1 MLERKNILFLANR
14 VPFPPNK
21 GDKIRTFH
29 QLDHLALTHNI
40 YCACFA
46 ENPREQA
53 VASSLRRWCADLVA
67 IPWSRRR
74 GMFQAVAGWRRG
86 LPLTIGAYRD
96 RRMFAALDRW
106 AEKVDFDA
114 VVAFSSTM
122 APYAAAVPTKR
133 RVLDLCDAD
142 SEKWMDYARDA
153 GPLAGACYRY
163 EGRRLR
169 AFEEHCLRKFDATLV
184 ITERERTL
192 LDPQRRHRHL
202 HVVSNGIV
210 LPDEQPPPPSTRG
223 PVVGFVGAMNYRPNV
238 RGVCWFAEV
247 AWPHIIREVPDARLY
262 IIGRAPVRA
271 VRRLGRQPGITVTG
285 EVEDVARCVLKL
297 RVAIAPL
304 HIARGLQNKVL
315 EAMCFRRPVVVAPAV
330 AAGLQAVPGRHLLVA
345 RDGET
350 FAARVLDLFRSDE
363 FCDQI
368 GNGGYRCVAANYSWA
383 DALQRYE
390 CAVLGKPMPAGPP
403 TILEQELH
411 QMRRTEP
418 AANPCVTARPPE
430 SGRETPVAEGS
441 RRLPTQT
448 LTGRVGDHPV
458 PPGRRTLSDLA
469 TSFAASQAARSTARP
484 VRGTSPVANE
494 PEPAQPPADTPRSP
508 YAALFRGER
517 PGR

>member
-29 QLDHLALTHNI
+29 QLDHLALSHNI

-46 ENPREQA
+46 ETQREQ
-53 VASSLRRWCADLVA
+53 VLASSLRRWCADLVA
-67 IPWSRRR
+67 MPWTRRR
-74 GMFQAVAGWRRG
+74 GVLQAVAGWRRG
-86 LPLTIGAYRD
+86 LPLTVAAYRD
-96 RRMFAALDRW
+96 RRMFAALARW
-106 AEKVDFDA
+106 AEKVDFDT
-114 VVAFSSTM
+114 VVAFSSIM
-122 APYAAAVPTKR
+122 APYAAAVPAKR

-153 GPLAGACYRY
+153 GRWMGVCYRS

-184 ITERERTL
+184 ITERERAL
-192 LDPQRRHRHL
+192 LDPQRRHRQL

-210 LPDEQPPPPSTRG
+210 LPDEKPPPPSTRG
-223 PVVGFVGAMNYRPNV
+223 PVVGFVGAMDYRPNV

-247 AWPHIIREVPDARLY
+247 AWPHILREVPDARFY

-271 VRRLGRQPGITVTG
+271 VRRLARQPGITVTG
-285 EVEDVARCVLKL
+285 EVEDVGRYVLKL

-315 EAMCFRRPVVVAPAV
+315 EAMCLRRPVVVAPAV

-363 FCDQI
+363 FCDRI
-368 GNGGYRCVAANYSWA
+368 GNGGYRCVAAHYSWA

-403 TILEQELH
+403 TILEQELQ
-411 QMRRTEP
+411 QMRQGELAVGP
-418 AANPCVTARPPE
+418 GVTAMIPE
-430 SGRETPVAEGS
+430 LTSRTVLRERG
-441 RRLPTQT
+441 RRLPIET

-458 PPGRRTLSDLA
+458 PAGRRTLSDLA
-469 TSFAASQAARSTARP
+469 ASFAASQAARPALSSPAVSNTQE
-484 VRGTSPVANE
+484 TSN
-494 PEPAQPPADTPRSP
+494 PPADTPRSP
-508 YAALFRGER
+508 YAALFRGDR
-517 PGR
+517 PGG